1 MSDVQ
6 DIVDRFAE
14 NCDAGGVVYPSV
26 VAEKTGLSFLDVYH
40 CLSNRND
47 FYEMLEPYCDSC
59 GRFSGIWFNA
69 FWEIRGE
76 FVCPH
81 CGKTI
86 DNAAGD
92 AVIVFRKNRQS

>member
-1 MSDVQ
+1 MSDIQAV
-6 DIVDRFAE
+6 VDSFAKD
-14 NCDAGGVVYPSV
+14 CKAGEVVYPSV
-26 VAEKTGLSFLDVYH
+26 LAGKLGLSILDVYR
-40 CLSNRND
+40 CLSDRGD

-69 FWEIRGE
+69 FWEIKGE

-81 CGKTI
+81 CGQRI

-92 AVIVFRKNRQS
+92 AVVVFRKNR